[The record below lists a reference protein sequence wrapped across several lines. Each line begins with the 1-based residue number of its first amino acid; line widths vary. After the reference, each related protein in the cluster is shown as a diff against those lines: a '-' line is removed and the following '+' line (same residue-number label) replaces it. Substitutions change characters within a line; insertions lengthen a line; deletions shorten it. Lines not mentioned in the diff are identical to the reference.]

1 MRVVADIGNS
11 RIKWGRC
18 AANKID
24 EAASLSVDEAAWR
37 DQASRWG
44 AVDEWI
50 VAGVQ
55 PAVRERFVA
64 WLRSRDAKVVV
75 LDSYRRLPIEVDVDA
90 PERVGL
96 DRLFNAIAVAARME
110 QGRAALIVDA
120 GSAVTVDLLDET
132 HAFAGGVIFP
142 GLRLM
147 TTALHEHTAQ
157 LPLVEVKKLP
167 EIPARNTADAIEA
180 GVLHAVLGGI
190 ERVLQFLF
198 SEHTN
203 ALVYLTGGDAAL
215 LSPLLVMPH
224 LVEPL
229 LTLDGIRLAAE
240 SGRG

>member
-1 MRVVADIGNS
+1 MRVVADIGNT
-11 RIKWGRC
+11 RVKWGRC
-18 AANKID
+18 GAGKID
-24 EAASLSVDEAAWR
+24 EAVSLPVDETAWR

-50 VAGVQ
+50 IGGVQ

-64 WLRSRDAKVVV
+64 WLRSQNAMVVV
-75 LDSYRRLPIEVDVDA
+75 LDSHRRLPIEVDVDA

-147 TTALHEHTAQ
+147 ATSLHEHTAQ
-157 LPLVEVKKLP
+157 LPQIDVARLP
-167 EIPARNTADAIEA
+167 ALPARNTADAIEA
-180 GVLHAVLGGI
+180 GVAHAVLGGI
-190 ERVLQFLF
+190 ERVVQFLF

-203 ALVYLTGGDAAL
+203 ALVYLTGGDAAFL
-215 LSPLLVMPH
+215 APHLAMPH
-224 LVEPL
+224 VVEPL

>member
-18 AANKID
+18 GTGRID
-24 EAASLSVDEAAWR
+24 EAVSLPVDETAWR

-44 AVDEWI
+44 AASEW
-50 VAGVQ
+50 VVGGVQ
-55 PAVRERFVA
+55 PAVRERFVG
-64 WLRSRDAKVVV
+64 WLRELGAKVTV
-75 LDSYRRLPIEVDVDA
+75 LDSHRRLPIEVDVDA
-90 PERVGL
+90 PDRVGL
-96 DRLFNAIAVAARME
+96 DRLFNAVAVAARME

-147 TTALHEHTAQ
+147 TAALHEHTAQ
-157 LPLVEVKKLP
+157 LPQVDIAKLP
-167 EIPARNTADAIEA
+167 GLPGKNTADAIEA
-180 GVLHAVLGGI
+180 GVAHAVLGGI

-198 SEHTN
+198 AEHTN
-203 ALVYLTGGDAAL
+203 ALVYLTGGDAAF
-215 LSPLLVMPH
+215 LSPHLAMPH
-224 LVEPL
+224 HVEPL

-240 SGRG
+240 SSRG

>member
-1 MRVVADIGNS
+1 MRIVVDIGNS

-24 EAASLSVDEAAWR
+24 DAVSLPVDETAWR
-37 DQASRWG
+37 DQLARWG
-44 AVDEWI
+44 AVDEWN

-55 PAVRERFVA
+55 PTVRDRFAA
-64 WLRSRDAKVVV
+64 WLRERGAKVAV
-75 LDSYRRLPIEVDVDA
+75 LDAYRQLPIEVDVDA

-132 HAFAGGVIFP
+132 HAFAGGVILP

-147 TTALHEHTAQ
+147 AASLHEHTAQ
-157 LPLVEVKKLP
+157 LPLVDLKKMP
-167 EIPARNTADAIEA
+167 PVPARNTADAIEA

-203 ALVYLTGGDAAL
+203 ALVYLTGGDAAFL
-215 LSPLLVMPH
+215 APHLAMPH
-224 LVEPL
+224 HVEPL

-240 SGRG
+240 SSRD

>member
-18 AANKID
+18 LAGKID
-24 EAASLSVDEAAWR
+24 EAVSLPVDETAWR
-37 DQASRWG
+37 DQETRWG
-44 AVDEWI
+44 AVDEW
-50 VAGVQ
+50 VVSGVQ

-64 WLRSRDAKVVV
+64 WLRGRDAKVTV
-75 LDSYRRLPIEVDVDA
+75 LDSQRRLPIEVDVEA

-110 QGRAALIVDA
+110 QGRAGLIIDA

-147 TTALHEHTAQ
+147 AMSLHEHTAQ
-157 LPLVEVKKLP
+157 LPQIDVKKLP

-180 GVLHAVLGGI
+180 GVAHAVLGGI
-190 ERVLQFLF
+190 ERVVQFLF

-203 ALVYLTGGDAAL
+203 ALVYLTGGDAAF
-215 LSPLLVMPH
+215 LSPHLVMPH
-224 LVEPL
+224 HVEPF

>member
-18 AANKID
+18 GTGK
-24 EAASLSVDEAAWR
+24 VDEAVSLPVDETAWR
-37 DQASRWG
+37 DQAGKWG
-44 AVDEWI
+44 AVTEWV

-64 WLRSRDAKVVV
+64 WLRTRDAKVRV
-75 LDSYRRLPIEVDVDA
+75 LDSHSQLPIEADVEA

-132 HAFAGGVIFP
+132 AAFAGGVIFP

-147 TTALHEHTAQ
+147 AASLHEHTAQ
-157 LPLVEVKKLP
+157 LPLVDIAKMPPV
-167 EIPARNTADAIEA
+167 PARNTADAIEA

-203 ALVYLTGGDAAL
+203 ALVYLTGGDAAF
-215 LSPLLVMPH
+215 LSPHLAMPH
-224 LVEPL
+224 HVEPL

-240 SGRG
+240 SSRG